1 MTNCFECAIGVAHNA
16 DSIGVCMRCNSLACA
31 NHGGKPRGQPR
42 FMCSGCIIGLL
53 TTSAGGS
60 PPPPPGPGGGP
71 SGGGPGPSGGPGGG
85 SPLGPSPGGSS
96 SGPSSGGEAAAHSG
110 VVSPATFTSTLDF
123 ELQLPNLAA
132 ASEDRRRFIRSDALK
147 ETLRRLFRLK
157 DDEES
162 RADFLVRA
170 SEEVEEPVRDQVA
183 RQLRFSGGLRDIF
196 EDERGGLD
204 GMTTAGVGEIIS
216 RVGDWIRTDMPSWM
230 ASIHPDLDETAWL
243 GEAYTTRGAIDM
255 VLFADALGLNA
266 YVWNLQPGESPFR
279 RLDVV
284 GGADTSMLV
293 LSELYAQSTPIA
305 AGGGVG
311 A

>member
-1 MTNCFECAIGVAHNA
+1 M
-16 DSIGVCMRCNSLACA
+16 
-31 NHGGKPRGQPR
+31 
-42 FMCSGCIIGLL
+42 
-53 TTSAGGS
+53 
-60 PPPPPGPGGGP
+60 
-71 SGGGPGPSGGPGGG
+71 
-85 SPLGPSPGGSS
+85 
-96 SGPSSGGEAAAHSG
+96 
-110 VVSPATFTSTLDF
+110 
-123 ELQLPNLAA
+123 
-132 ASEDRRRFIRSDALK
+132 
-147 ETLRRLFRLK
+147 
-157 DDEES
+157 
-162 RADFLVRA
+162 
-170 SEEVEEPVRDQVA
+170 RDQVA

-204 GMTTAGVGEIIS
+204 EMTTAGVGEIIS
-216 RVGDWIRTDMPSWM
+216 RVGNWIRMEMPSWM
-230 ASIHPDLDETAWL
+230 ASIHPHLDETVWL
-243 GEAYTTRGAIDM
+243 GEAYTTRGAIDT